1 MNKNQTA
8 TEITKQS
15 VSNIVELRRELVIL
29 FESIKTDEVSLPKA
43 KELVNTAGK
52 IINSVKVQLEYA
64 YLRKETPVIEFLG
77 GEAGT
82 LGTTTKLIEPA
93 TQG

>member
-1 MNKNQTA
+1 MNSK
-8 TEITKQS
+8 EVHPPS
-15 VSNIVELRRELVIL
+15 VNNIVELRNELLTV
-29 FESIKTDEVSLPKA
+29 FDGIKTGEVSLGTA

-77 GEAGT
+77 G
-82 LGTTTKLIEPA
+82 
-93 TQG
+93 

>member
-1 MNKNQTA
+1 MQLRG
-8 TEITKQS
+8 ELLS
-15 VSNIVELRRELVIL
+15 VFDGIKSG
-29 FESIKTDEVSLPKA
+29 SIAVPVA

-52 IINSVKVQLEYA
+52 IISSVKVQLEYA

-82 LGTTTKLIEPA
+82 LGTTTKLIESK
-93 TQG
+93 

>member
-1 MNKNQTA
+1 MN
-8 TEITKQS
+8 TENKPS
-15 VSNIVELRRELVIL
+15 VTNIVELRNELITV
-29 FESIKTDEVSLPKA
+29 FDGIKTGEVALGTA

-64 YLRKETPVIEFLG
+64 YLRKETPVIDFLG

-82 LGTTTKLIEPA
+82 LGTATKLISPPA
-93 TQG
+93 K

>member
-1 MNKNQTA
+1 MKTQP
-8 TEITKQS
+8 S
-15 VSNIVELRRELVIL
+15 VTNIVQLRQELLSV
-29 FESIKTDEVSLPKA
+29 FDGIKTGEVSLPTA

-64 YLRKETPVIEFLG
+64 YLRKETPVIAFLG

-82 LGTTTKLIEPA
+82 LGTTTKLIEPRSA
-93 TQG
+93 A